1 MMKTKTLDYLTP
13 NYCLSIRLLF
23 LSFFFL
29 LILNS
34 CSGKRDIT
42 LWTIGSTI
50 FLMFA
55 AIILLNLLIPFLHE
69 KSFFQ
74 KLIEK
79 ARKPAKILG
88 VIFSS
93 FGLLLI
99 ISGALYLS
107 GDFGPKKLTFFLGII
122 LLIFGGNIIFLAKA
136 GTPEKQA
143 FHAKL
148 ASICIGFI
156 IALIYIMRGAPGIL
170 E

>member
-1 MMKTKTLDYLTP
+1 MKTKPLDYL
-13 NYCLSIRLLF
+13 NLNNFLSIKILF

-42 LWTIGSTI
+42 LWTIGSMI
-50 FLMFA
+50 FLMFV
-55 AIILLNLLIPFLHE
+55 AIISLNLLIPFLH
-69 KSFFQ
+69 KNSFFQ
-74 KLIEK
+74 KLLEK
-79 ARKPAKILG
+79 TRKPAKILG
-88 VIFSS
+88 AIFSF
-93 FGLLLI
+93 FGLLLMI
-99 ISGALYLS
+99 FGASYLS
-107 GDFGPKKLTFFLGII
+107 GDFAPIKLAFFLGII
-122 LLIFGGNIIFLAKA
+122 LLIFGGNIIFWAKA